1 MNFGDGD
8 VWNNK
13 THPFP
18 VPREMDELWRL
29 RWRWRMKEREERR
42 VLERRVMMMGI
53 VTKEG
58 GG

>member
-29 RWRWRMKEREERR
+29 RWRMKEREERR
-42 VLERRVMMMGI
+42 VLKRRVMMMGI